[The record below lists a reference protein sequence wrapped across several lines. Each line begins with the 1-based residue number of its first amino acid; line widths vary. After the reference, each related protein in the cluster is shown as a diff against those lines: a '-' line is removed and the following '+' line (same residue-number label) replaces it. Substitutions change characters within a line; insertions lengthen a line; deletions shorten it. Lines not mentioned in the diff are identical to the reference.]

1 MDYRDRLRILKNGQK
16 EVTAALK
23 LLKKCGGGDEFDG

>member
-16 EVTAALK
+16 EVTTALK
-23 LLKKCGGGDEFDG
+23 LSKKHGGGDESDG